1 MWPVLGLLVV
11 LLSARLTQTKPP
23 GQYAAILRSFG
34 GPEKF
39 SIEDY
44 WPIPEDFKDDECWIL
59 VKAAAVYPWDKWA
72 RFNNGTRARLKAPV
86 VIGQEVSGIVIQCG
100 KGVTHLEVR
109 LSE

>member
-44 WPIPEDFKDDECWIL
+44 WPIPEDFKDDEVRTHGQRL
-59 VKAAAVYPWDKWA
+59 VTFWYYIYLGRYLFSFPQHKI
-72 RFNNGTRARLKAPV
+72 RL
-86 VIGQEVSGIVIQCG
+86 CN
-100 KGVTHLEVR
+100 LC
-109 LSE
+109 